1 MIHTDDAMLE
11 IRQLLGQLGIRFD
24 TDQCTDEEAV
34 FTADTPWG
42 TIPVSFNA
50 KTQLYEFKSPAG
62 GRVSYQNVNN
72 FKDDFREMCKTVI
85 STLQYVDKLI
95 ADFASTIGLVVN
107 YKNMPDANTVV
118 YSVVSHPEFEVFVNK
133 QAGTD
138 YIVRWQEYNADK
150 SKARTKA
157 EYHYEFDENGAL
169 SVVPTISSYIHE
181 LYSRYENSDRVNIK
195 RSAVNT
201 FEVEIEGTSF
211 TYSVDFE
218 YRQIVNTVT
227 MVNGVETELRIED
240 MDDPYSLELLS
251 MRCAEW
257 YADHNGIDLDT
268 VNEVYQEEKEVQAG
282 LNEIDTDLIEET
294 LAEEAKEVVV
304 EESAES
310 DGVDLMGDG
319 VTAEMLAQN
328 EAMRQPV
335 ENIASAVEAVSGT
348 KLSGLDVEPEADFEA
363 DIEAEEAQAEYE
375 EAEEAEELEE
385 TVDTSADLEPAE
397 EQIGEPASEH
407 VEDVKIHE
415 ESTEPAPEPVEE
427 VIGSEESGSEPAEEN
442 IEPEDS
448 ESSEE
453 EVSVDLE
460 PVEEQISESVEESD
474 SFSVNVKVVRIGGR
488 PLCLQFFVSGK
499 FYNIGVEKAAEMG
512 IPLGAIAESTTMA
525 TKRGVSM
532 SEDERQA
539 KVFAIDVTDDA
550 EKCAWLYSLL
560 FE

>member
-24 TDQCTDEEAV
+24 TDQCTDEEAA

-62 GRVSYQNVNN
+62 GRVSYQDVNN

-118 YSVVSHPEFEVFVNK
+118 YSVVSHPEFEVFVTK

-150 SKARTKA
+150 SKARTKV
-157 EYHYEFDENGAL
+157 EYHYEFDENGVL

-268 VNEVYQEEKEVQAG
+268 VNEVYQEEKAVQQG
-282 LNEIDTDLIEET
+282 LNEIDTNLVEQT
-294 LAEEAKEVVV
+294 LAEEAGEVVV

-310 DGVDLMGDG
+310 DGVDLIGDG

-335 ENIASAVEAVSGT
+335 ENIVSAVEAMSGT
-348 KLSGLDVEPEADFEA
+348 KLSGLDVETEADIEA
-363 DIEAEEAQAEYE
+363 DIEAEATQAEYE
-375 EAEEAEELEE
+375 EAEEAEEFGETEE
-385 TVDTSADLEPAE
+385 TAADLEHAEEQIAESEPEYVEEVIGSENDEEASADLEPAE
-397 EQIGEPASEH
+397 AEPEH
-407 VEDVKIHE
+407 VEDV
-415 ESTEPAPEPVEE
+415 
-427 VIGSEESGSEPAEEN
+427 VIEAEE
-442 IEPEDS
+442 PKS
-448 ESSEE
+448 TG
-453 EVSVDLE
+453 
-460 PVEEQISESVEESD
+460 VEEQAEMPEESD
-474 SFSVNVKVVRIGGR
+474 SSYVNVKVVRLGGR

-512 IPLGAIAESTTMA
+512 IPLGAIAESTTMV

>member
-11 IRQLLGQLGIRFD
+11 IRQLLGQLCIRFD

-62 GRVSYQNVNN
+62 GRVSYQDVNN

-169 SVVPTISSYIHE
+169 SIVPTISSYIHE

-227 MVNGVETELRIED
+227 KINWVDTELRIED

-251 MRCAEW
+251 MRCSEW
-257 YADHNGIDLDT
+257 YADHSGIDLDT
-268 VNEVYQEEKEVQAG
+268 VNEVYQEEQAVQAG
-282 LNEIDTDLIEET
+282 LNEIDTDLVEQT
-294 LAEEAKEVVV
+294 LAEEAGEVVV
-304 EESAES
+304 EESAEG

-319 VTAEMLAQN
+319 VTAEMLREN
-328 EAMRQPV
+328 EVTHQPV
-335 ENIASAVEAVSGT
+335 ENIASAVEAMSGT
-348 KLSGLDVEPEADFEA
+348 KLSGLDVGVVEEESAEA
-363 DIEAEEAQAEYE
+363 EAEEAQAEYE
-375 EAEEAEELEE
+375 EAEEAEEFGETGDTAADLEPAE
-385 TVDTSADLEPAE
+385 AEPEYVEEDIESEDSELEPVEEVIGAEDNEETSADLEPAE
-397 EQIGEPASEH
+397 EQIE
-407 VEDVKIHE
+407 
-415 ESTEPAPEPVEE
+415 EPAPEPVED
-427 VIGSEESGSEPAEEN
+427 VKVP
-442 IEPEDS
+442 D
-448 ESSEE
+448 
-453 EVSVDLE
+453 
-460 PVEEQISESVEESD
+460 ESD
-474 SFSVNVKVVRIGGR
+474 SSSVNVKVVLQNGR
-488 PLCLQFFVSGK
+488 PLCLQFTVSGK
-499 FYNIGVEKAAEMG
+499 FYNVGLEKATELG
-512 IPLGAIAESTTMA
+512 IPLSAIAESVTMV
-525 TKRGVSM
+525 TKCGVSM